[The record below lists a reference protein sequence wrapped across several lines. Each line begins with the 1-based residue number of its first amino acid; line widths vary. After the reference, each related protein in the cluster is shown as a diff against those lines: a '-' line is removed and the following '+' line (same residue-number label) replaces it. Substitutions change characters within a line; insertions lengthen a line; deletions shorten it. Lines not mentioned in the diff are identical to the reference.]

1 MKISG
6 SCLCQATRY
15 EIEGPLLS
23 LGHCHCKMCQRFHG
37 TAYATYGMVD
47 RKSLTFVDGGATLKT
62 IQSSA
67 TVRRS
72 FCGACGTPLMYENEA
87 LADKVWLAA
96 GTFDD
101 DPRCQ
106 PQYHIFVSSKA
117 GWLEINDDLP
127 QFDELPPAL

>member
-1 MKISG
+1 
-6 SCLCQATRY
+6 
-15 EIEGPLLS
+15 
-23 LGHCHCKMCQRFHG
+23 
-37 TAYATYGMVD
+37 
-47 RKSLTFVDGGATLKT
+47 
-62 IQSSA
+62 
-67 TVRRS
+67 
-72 FCGACGTPLMYENEA
+72 MYENEA